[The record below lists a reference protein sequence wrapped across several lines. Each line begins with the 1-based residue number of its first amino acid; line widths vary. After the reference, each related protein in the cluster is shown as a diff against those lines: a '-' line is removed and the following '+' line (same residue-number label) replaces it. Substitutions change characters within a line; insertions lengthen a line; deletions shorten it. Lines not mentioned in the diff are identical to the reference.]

1 MLASNSVNV
10 TGQTTSPEPQ
20 AESRPRGS
28 LRRLVLYPLLVAAGC
43 VLAFTLV
50 RWMTHDS
57 RTAEELTS
65 VIRNSDGRRRW
76 QAAHEL
82 ARRVAAE
89 PEIRADPKLGRQ
101 AASLFAQT
109 RTDDPLVAAYM
120 ARMLVLMAPEGTE
133 TVLRDGLAS
142 EDASLRIHVAL
153 ALADVGG
160 VETVSALAP
169 LLEDED
175 SGVRKAAAFAVG
187 RLGGREATRLLIP
200 LLRDQEADVRWNAA
214 LGLAAVGSDAGA
226 EVLLRM
232 LDRSYL
238 DGVSARLLAEGR
250 RGMTDQEVAE
260 VVVNAV
266 RAAARLDRPEL
277 ARAIER
283 LWNGDESPR
292 VREAARIAIDRMD
305 RR

>member
-1 MLASNSVNV
+1 M
-10 TGQTTSPEPQ
+10 TGQSTTPEPQ
-20 AESRPRGS
+20 AEPRHRGS

-82 ARRVAAE
+82 ARRVKAE
-89 PEIRADPKLGRQ
+89 PEVRADPKLWRQ
-101 AASLFAQT
+101 AASLFAKT
-109 RTDDPLVAAYM
+109 STDDPLVAAYM

-133 TVLRDGLAS
+133 SVLRDGLAS
-142 EDASLRIHVAL
+142 QDGSLRIHVAL
-153 ALADVGG
+153 ALAEVGD

-175 SGVRKAAAFAVG
+175 SGVRKAAAYAVG
-187 RLGGREATRLLIP
+187 RLGGREATGLLIP
-200 LLRDQEADVRWNAA
+200 LLGDQEVDVRWNAA
-214 LGLAAVGSDAGA
+214 LGLAALGSDAGA
-226 EVLLRM
+226 DVLLRM
-232 LDRSYL
+232 LNRSYL
-238 DGVSARLLAEGR
+238 DGISARRLAEGR

-277 ARAIER
+277 ASAIEQ

-305 RR
+305 RG